1 MKYQVS
7 TGAAPAAKKFDFDK
21 AMESLTATYERL
33 GEASENLLAVDASL
47 AEVSQ
52 VMEDCGSALKSIQ
65 TFGVAKENMSLLNG
79 SNNALDDALGLEH
92 LDINAIESLSDSTKK
107 ALKKSYEAGLEGVIS
122 DAWDKFVA
130 FLKKMWEAVKRFFIE
145 LFNRDVKMK
154 RLIGE
159 LIKSKDINKI
169 DEEATA
175 PAGCAKAADVI
186 QAIKLLANLEKN
198 FKLDSANWLD
208 DQFDKSKVTFGIKD
222 GKRGQYTSLTGGKL
236 PDSKAKEGATLKDLG
251 WDTTK
256 VMEAAQGAQSVAGTP
271 NQMKA
276 MKELETKYAGLVAE
290 AEKAK
295 DDKAKQKEVKD
306 MGDKLA
312 AYKDAV
318 QVYENLLGK
327 VDSCVVKILELCPNK
342 GDKKDTGARD

>member
-130 FLKKMWEAVKRFFIE
+130 FLKKMW
-145 LFNRDVKMK
+145 
-154 RLIGE
+154 G
-159 LIKSKDINKI
+159 
-169 DEEATA
+169 
-175 PAGCAKAADVI
+175 GG
-186 QAIKLLANLEKN
+186 QALLH
-198 FKLDSANWLD
+198 
-208 DQFDKSKVTFGIKD
+208 
-222 GKRGQYTSLTGGKL
+222 R
-236 PDSKAKEGATLKDLG
+236 
-251 WDTTK
+251 
-256 VMEAAQGAQSVAGTP
+256 
-271 NQMKA
+271 
-276 MKELETKYAGLVAE
+276 
-290 AEKAK
+290 
-295 DDKAKQKEVKD
+295 
-306 MGDKLA
+306 
-312 AYKDAV
+312 AV
-318 QVYENLLGK
+318 QSRRQDEASHRRAHQVEGHQQDRRGCDRSGWLRQ
-327 VDSCVVKILELCPNK
+327 
-342 GDKKDTGARD
+342 GD